1 MRLRPLEELEG
12 VGQYVDYRAETL
24 DRAAGAAWK
33 IEDERPAAGAR
44 ERPREPAERID
55 PTHRLGESGGLSVE
69 DRSVASGVRSRGE
82 NPVPP
87 VVTRS
92 PAKPSLISRRAPATD
107 STPSATTLRSSM
119 MKPLAPSDASS
130 CGPLRSSLRPLAT
143 VSETTRIRAFI
154 DTVSKHRVRHPS

>member
-69 DRSVASGVRSRGE
+69 DRSGRFRGE
-82 NPVPP
+82 VARRESRAAGGDKESGEA
-87 VVTRS
+87 VTHL
-92 PAKPSLISRRAPATD
+92 AKGAGDRLH
-107 STPSATTLRSSM
+107 
-119 MKPLAPSDASS
+119 
-130 CGPLRSSLRPLAT
+130 T
-143 VSETTRIRAFI
+143 VGY
-154 DTVSKHRVRHPS
+154 HPSIVDDEAAGAQ